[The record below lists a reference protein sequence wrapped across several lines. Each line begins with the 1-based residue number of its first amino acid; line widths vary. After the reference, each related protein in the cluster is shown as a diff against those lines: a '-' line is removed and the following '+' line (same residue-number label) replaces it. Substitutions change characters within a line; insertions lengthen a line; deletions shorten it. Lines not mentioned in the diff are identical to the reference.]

1 MSKPSIDTSVPDDE
15 WDALLP
21 SLLPF
26 PSSSAS
32 VPSLLLS
39 SSSSSSGEFHVS
51 SRKAY
56 LMIGHCYIM
65 ENGSKGF
72 CESRLDVSY
81 LTEDQLWKLQS
92 ARFPKDKWTEI
103 FSSIADGM
111 ISEWLENDPC
121 DKSQV
126 SSEVMAKPDQVPSLL
141 LSSPKAAN
149 PKTGIFGVFPALSY
163 EDDAVSNG
171 VILGDEGANPT
182 DKISQAMREF
192 KQRFGRIKESG
203 LLLCRIS
210 RPVTF

>member
-1 MSKPSIDTSVPDDE
+1 
-15 WDALLP
+15 
-21 SLLPF
+21 
-26 PSSSAS
+26 
-32 VPSLLLS
+32 
-39 SSSSSSGEFHVS
+39 
-51 SRKAY
+51 
-56 LMIGHCYIM
+56 M

-81 LTEDQLWKLQS
+81 LTEDKLRKLQS

-163 EDDAVSNG
+163 EDNAVSNG